1 MRYECREINY
11 RITGTVSLIFDVF
24 MFIWFVMR
32 KKKNQDI
39 QQIYSVIL
47 IAREITL

>member
-11 RITGTVSLIFDVF
+11 RITGTISLIFDVF

-32 KKKNQDI
+32 RRKIKTYNKFI
-39 QQIYSVIL
+39 VLS
-47 IAREITL
+47 